1 MPFISG
7 PSGGMGI
14 EVNQDGTDIKEF
26 DAVTASGTIKSGTP
40 ITITNLCEL
49 GESKLLSG
57 FSGLSGSVINNVRVV
72 DTNRIVICNK
82 DSHVLH
88 LVDNENG
95 TLIRRSSVSLP
106 SNLSIS
112 NIIVLSPSSVLINAV
127 TSSVGNYI
135 AVAISGNTMKIGST
149 YQFTITNPVEYNSD
163 MVRLDDTHALI
174 NAITYLS
181 TDSWQYRQA
190 YCILTINGTSISKGS
205 LLTVEHDTRNKASMI
220 RTKNYIYT
228 IFDEDSSGSSQISS
242 CIKYSNGIELCGPAT
257 YNCHTYDI
265 EHVSGDTIYI
275 FNTNPDSSAYDVLGY
290 QITCSDAGLNGN
302 FSYPYTIPSPNNND
316 WEWPNCESMIDHTE
330 PLGIMINNHT
340 LVNIN
345 ISNSSDNINYVI
357 YKDDTYCFSAVNPTY
372 WKSLVL
378 YRQFRSKTGGNAL
391 YNYSRMLNIGNN
403 NVLCTTYGTDSS
415 GNINYRIVKI
425 RPTVCRASYIADGI
439 ASSDITTTS
448 GKCYIF

>member
-7 PSGGMGI
+7 PSGSGI

-26 DAVTASGTIKSGTP
+26 DAVTSSGIIKSGTP

-57 FSGLSGSVINNVRVV
+57 FSGLSGRLVDNVRVV

-88 LVDNENG
+88 LVDNDNG
-95 TLIRRSSVSLP
+95 TLIKRSSVSLP
-106 SNLSIS
+106 SNLAIS

-135 AVAISGNTMKIGST
+135 ALSISGNTMKIGST
-149 YQFTITNPVEYNSD
+149 YQFTLTNSVDYNSD

-174 NAITYLS
+174 NAITHLPS
-181 TDSWQYRQA
+181 DSWQYRQV
-190 YCILTINGTSISKGS
+190 YCILTVNGTSISKGS
-205 LLTVEHDTRNKASMI
+205 SLTVDHDTRNKAYMI

-228 IFDEDSSGSSQISS
+228 IFDEDSSGSSQLSA
-242 CIKYSNGIELCGPAT
+242 CIKYSNGITLCGSLT

-275 FNTNPDSSAYDVLGY
+275 FNTNPDVDGYGVQGY

-302 FSYPYTIPSPNNND
+302 FSYPYGITSPNNND
-316 WEWPNCESMIDHTE
+316 WQWPNGENMICATT
-330 PLGIMINNHT
+330 PSGVMINNHT

-345 ISNSSDNINYVI
+345 ISNSSDNIDYVM
-357 YKDDTYCFSAVNPTY
+357 YKDDMYCYDALNPTY

-378 YRQFRSKTGGNAL
+378 YRQFRSKTGGKAL
-391 YNYSRMLNIGNN
+391 YDYGNMLNIGNN
-403 NVLCTTYGTDSS
+403 NILCMTYGITSS
-415 GNINYRIVKI
+415 GDINYRIVKI
-425 RPTVCRASYIADGI
+425 RPTVSVATYIADGI